1 MAVQTDDTETGKLG
15 VLAIS
20 SLAFT
25 VALIFL
31 LQTLYLAGAEDEFE
45 RKVIDAPWRD
55 ADAARAQGTERLN
68 TYGWVDAEAD
78 KVHIPIEDAMGRY
91 LESVN

>member
-1 MAVQTDDTETGKLG
+1 MAVQVDDTETGKLG

-31 LQTLYLAGAEDEFE
+31 LQTLYLAGAEKEFE

-55 ADAARAQGTERLN
+55 ANAARAQGTERLN

-78 KVHIPIEDAMGRY
+78 KVHIPIEDAMERY
-91 LESVN
+91 LDGAN

>member
-20 SLAFT
+20 SLAIT
-25 VALIFL
+25 VALICL
-31 LQTLYLAGAEDEFE
+31 LQTQYLAGAQEEFE
-45 RKVIDAPWRD
+45 RKVVDAPWHD
-55 ADAARAQGTERLN
+55 ANAARAQGTERLN

-91 LESVN
+91 LESVD